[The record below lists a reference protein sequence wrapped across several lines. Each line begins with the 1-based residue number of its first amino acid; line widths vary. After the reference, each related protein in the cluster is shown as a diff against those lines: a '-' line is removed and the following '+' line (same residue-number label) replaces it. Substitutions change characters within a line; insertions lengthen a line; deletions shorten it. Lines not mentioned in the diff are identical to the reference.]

1 MFYNNNVESEHFF
14 EKKERLFKKGDLS
27 DAVSKIKAIIERQQ
41 NEEIMALYGSGP
53 YKLSKE
59 FRRFEKESVVWH
71 SMTEGDRRKH
81 VERFQSY
88 QPTLEDY
95 FMKPK
100 ASGAK
105 PNEQRRKRKPEADM
119 IIDRIYD
126 QSETEEKINDEKEI
140 SRPSE

>member
-1 MFYNNNVESEHFF
+1 MLSLNIFC
-14 EKKERLFKKGDLS
+14 EKKEQLFKKGDLS
-27 DAVSKIKAIIERQQ
+27 DAVSTMKAIIERQQ

-59 FRRFEKESVVWH
+59 FKRFEKESVVWH

-100 ASGAK
+100 ASGCLLYTS
-105 PNEQRRKRKPEADM
+105 PSPRDGLL
-119 IIDRIYD
+119 
-126 QSETEEKINDEKEI
+126 
-140 SRPSE
+140 SRMPSSA